1 MVAQLRRPNG
11 PPCSAAAAPWSILA
25 AKNIGKVDP
34 RTQAGRI
41 KPTPQLSIREPVP
54 QLSNAPWKSPQIGFI

>member
-25 AKNIGKVDP
+25 AKNIRKVDP
-34 RTQAGRI
+34 RTPAGRI
-41 KPTPQLSIREPVP
+41 KPTPQLSM
-54 QLSNAPWKSPQIGFI
+54 LQIGFI

>member
-25 AKNIGKVDP
+25 AKNLGKVDP
-34 RTQAGRI
+34 RTPAGRI
-41 KPTPQLSIREPVP
+41 KPTPQLSM
-54 QLSNAPWKSPQIGFI
+54 LQIGFI